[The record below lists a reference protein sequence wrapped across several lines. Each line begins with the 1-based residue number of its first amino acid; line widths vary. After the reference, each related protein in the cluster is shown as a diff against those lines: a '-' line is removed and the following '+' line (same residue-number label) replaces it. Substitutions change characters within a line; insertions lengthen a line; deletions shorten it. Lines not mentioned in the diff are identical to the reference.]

1 MAIGDVWTFNSPTTS
16 PFVNGSSYTV
26 TGVTI
31 YTTATTTIGGVT
43 FTVGPDLVTLSGV
56 TTISVDWLTGNFTRT
71 TAASP
76 VSPYGN
82 QIPAHVRGGRDDVN
96 TTRPSDKSA
105 NLAKVRRDAE
115 RRDRP
120 WRLRDEEAERR
131 KKASP

>member
-1 MAIGDVWTFNSPTTS
+1 MAFDWNSVQDPGGIANNRPRGSTGAGYFLNNTYDVIKGKVVLPGGVLAIGDVWTFNSPTTA

-82 QIPAHVRGGRDDVN
+82 QIPAHV
-96 TTRPSDKSA
+96 
-105 NLAKVRRDAE
+105 
-115 RRDRP
+115 
-120 WRLRDEEAERR
+120 
-131 KKASP
+131 